1 MQTSS
6 KEGKKVLLRVSNL
19 KQYFPLKKKGLF
31 VKANDGIT
39 LDIYEGETF
48 GLVGE
53 SGCGKSTLG
62 RTLLQLYRQTD
73 GRTMYYGRTL
83 DDLAPAY
90 VKKTLQTLDKRR
102 EKWHELKKHLANVQN
117 TTRCRTARRSTRS
130 TTSWTRPSRTRT
142 TRCWIWRTSLAASSA

>member
-62 RTLLQLYRQTD
+62 RTLLQL
-73 GRTMYYGRTL
+73 
-83 DDLAPAY
+83 
-90 VKKTLQTLDKRR
+90 
-102 EKWHELKKHLANVQN
+102 
-117 TTRCRTARRSTRS
+117 
-130 TTSWTRPSRTRT
+130 
-142 TRCWIWRTSLAASSA
+142 

>member
-1 MQTSS
+1 MQASER
-6 KEGKKVLLRVSNL
+6 KPLIRISNL
-19 KQYFPLKKKGLF
+19 KQYFPIKGKGLY

-39 LDIYEGETF
+39 LDIYKGETL

-83 DDLAPAY
+83 DDLAPKY
-90 VKKTLQTLDKRR
+90 VRKTLLHLGRLRTQLKALEQKRDNL
-102 EKWHELKKHLANVQN
+102 ESEYNAMPDGKAKYAKFNEL
-117 TTRCRTARRSTRS
+117 
-130 TTSWTRPSRTRT
+130 
-142 TRCWIWRTSLAASSA
+142 